1 MSGRLDGK
9 VCPQDVWVSARD
21 GLWHFDGMCLPVR
34 LRRAVKFII
43 QRKRGA
49 SDRYRIEGR
58 DRKAGRSHI
67 PLPACAA
74 NGHDSI
80 VLRFARSSECS
91 GLLSSKNQP

>member
-9 VCPQDVWVSARD
+9 DCPQRRL
-21 GLWHFDGMCLPVR
+21 GVR
-34 LRRAVKFII
+34 QGEAVKNVLACPLAAGGEVHCV
-43 QRKRGA
+43 QRERGA
-49 SDRYRIEGR
+49 SDPYRIEGR
-58 DRKAGRSHI
+58 DRKAGCSHI